1 MAPHKRSSGG
11 DPSDQTVTTKTM
23 RAAVIEEVNTEP
35 VVSRVD
41 RPVPGEGEVLI
52 AVSAA
57 ALNPH
62 DQVIAA
68 GVRARPPVPYITGNE
83 GVGRLP
89 DGTRVYFGSV
99 KLPQGSMA
107 EYVTVPEELT
117 VPLPAGL
124 GDAEALGLGVAG
136 TTAWLSLTWKGNL
149 RPGESV
155 LVTGATGAVG
165 QIAVQA
171 AKLLG
176 ASRVVAAGRNE
187 ETLQRLL
194 SLGADAVVTLDE
206 GYEQRLIDASDGG
219 FDLVVDSLYGAPMQA
234 ALLATRHGGRLV
246 NLGMRAGRVLEL
258 SGVAQKG
265 RDLLSYSGDLPPRAA
280 HREAFERMAA
290 HVLAGELVVESET
303 LPLDAVADAWKR
315 QAESPNTKLVLVP

>member
-1 MAPHKRSSGG
+1 MSEQA
-11 DPSDQTVTTKTM
+11 TM
-23 RAAVIEEVNTEP
+23 RAAVVEEINTEP
-35 VVSRVD
+35 VVSRVG
-41 RPVPGEGEVLI
+41 RPVPVEGEVLI

-62 DQVIAA
+62 DQVVAA
-68 GVRARPPVPYITGNE
+68 GIRTRPPVPYIIGTE

-89 DGTRVYFGSV
+89 DGTRVYFGPV
-99 KLPQGSMA
+99 TLPQGSMA
-107 EYVTVPEELT
+107 EYVTIREEFI
-117 VPLPAGL
+117 VPLPDGL
-124 GDAEALGLGVAG
+124 AEADALGLGVSG
-136 TTAWLSLTWKGNL
+136 TTAWLSLTWKGKL

-187 ETLQRLL
+187 QTLRRLL
-194 SLGADAVVTLDE
+194 LLGADAVVTLDE
-206 GYEQRLIDASDGG
+206 GYEQRLVDASDGG
-219 FDLVVDSLYGAPMQA
+219 FDLVADSLYGAPLRA

-258 SGVAQKG
+258 SGIAQKG
-265 RDLLSYSGDLPPRAA
+265 RDLLSYSGDLPPRAV

-290 HVLAGELVVESET
+290 HVLAGELVGRSET
-303 LPLDAVADAWKR
+303 LPLDAVAAAWKR